1 MPPQI
6 GPILF
11 PSPGRP
17 DKVPATMSLST
28 SYAPQQARETRGFLG
43 GIAALAADRLY
54 ALQNPY
60 ALDGRVS
67 SYPLSARGYAVAN
80 SYLLTQPDAA
90 MLIDTGFGKD
100 EPAIR
105 AQIEQLIAPGL
116 PLSMFPLRL
125 NEFMSIN
132 NVESFAGHFN
142 VETCYTSNIDAALW
156 FDFGAKAEGRDI
168 LKSMKVTAVT
178 RADTIELGKVGRA
191 IDVMQAPIRLIAT
204 RWLYDRATRTL
215 FSSDMFTHLWRD
227 TATGPWIV
235 TDADNDAT
243 SLRDIRS
250 FLLNPR
256 FWWLEGAPTDSI
268 RRGIDKVFDT
278 YDVETIA
285 PGYGCILSGRNVVA
299 RHYRMLDEFLKACDK
314 RVAVSRYVPRDE
326 ER

>member
-1 MPPQI
+1 
-6 GPILF
+6 
-11 PSPGRP
+11 
-17 DKVPATMSLST
+17 MSIST
-28 SYAPQQARETRGFLG
+28 QYAPQQTRESKACTG
-43 GIAALAADRLY
+43 GIASVADGQLY
-54 ALQNPY
+54 ALQNPF

-67 SYPLSARGYAVAN
+67 SYPASARGFSVAN

-100 EPAIR
+100 ERVIR
-105 AQIEQLIAPGL
+105 AQIESLIAPRL

-178 RADTIELGKVGRA
+178 RADTIRLGKGERA

-204 RWLYDRATRTL
+204 RWLYDRATKTL
-215 FSSDMFTHLWRD
+215 FSSDMFTHVWRD
-227 TATGPWIV
+227 AAAGPWIV
-235 TDADNDAT
+235 TEADNDST
-243 SLRDIRS
+243 SLTDVRS
-250 FLLNPR
+250 FMLNTR
-256 FWWLEGAPTDSI
+256 YWWLEGAPTDSI
-268 RRGIDKVFDT
+268 RRGIGNVFDT
-278 YDVETIA
+278 YDIETIA
-285 PGYGCILSGRNVVA
+285 PGYGCILRGRSLVE
-299 RHYRMLDEFLKACDK
+299 RHYQMLDEFLKDCDK
-314 RVAVSRYVPRDE
+314 SRMVSRYVTRDE

>member
-1 MPPQI
+1 MS
-6 GPILF
+6 ILT
-11 PSPGRP
+11 P
-17 DKVPATMSLST
+17 
-28 SYAPQQARETRGFLG
+28 YAPQEPSQETPRQARESRGFAG
-43 GIAALAADRLY
+43 GIASLADDRLY
-54 ALQNPY
+54 ALQNPF

-67 SYPLSARGYAVAN
+67 SYPASARGFSVVN

-100 EPAIR
+100 EPVIR
-105 AQIEQLIAPGL
+105 AQIESLIAPGL

-178 RADTIELGKVGRA
+178 RADTIELGNTGRA

-215 FSSDMFTHLWRD
+215 FASDMFTHVWRD
-227 TATGPWIV
+227 SETGPWIV
-235 TDADNDAT
+235 TEADNDPT

-250 FLLNPR
+250 FMLNTR
-256 FWWLEGAPTDSI
+256 YWWLEGAPTDSI
-268 RRGIDKVFDT
+268 RRGIGNVFDK

-299 RHYRMLDEFLKACDK
+299 RHYQMLDEFLKACDK
-314 RVAVSRYVPRDE
+314 SVAVSRYVTRDE